1 MGANK
6 LHYLTLFLKQSIDK
20 IFCNKVLK
28 IVYLLTDDAL
38 FDGGSLEVYGVEILL
53 YRSGVQKPEI
63 ARLRGITP
71 LGRRILDILQQ
82 LSDGAVTPSAL
93 GEVMDSILARG

>member
-1 MGANK
+1 MSRR
-6 LHYLTLFLKQSIDK
+6 TLYRCVMLSSQAGDP
-20 IFCNKVLK
+20 LRLEY
-28 IVYLLTDDAL
+28 YLLTDDAH
-38 FDGGSLEVYGVEILL
+38 FDGGYLEVYGVEILL

>member
-1 MGANK
+1 MSRR
-6 LHYLTLFLKQSIDK
+6 TLYRCVMLRDDRAAPMR
-20 IFCNKVLK
+20 LEY
-28 IVYLLTDDAL
+28 YLLTDDAA

-93 GEVMDSILARG
+93 GEVMDSILAGT

>member
-1 MGANK
+1 MSRR
-6 LHYLTLFLKQSIDK
+6 TLFRCVMLTDDK
-20 IFCNKVLK
+20 NDPLRLEY
-28 IVYLLTDDAL
+28 YLLTDDAL
-38 FDGGSLEVYGVEILL
+38 FDGGSLEVYGVELLL
-53 YRSGVQKPEI
+53 YRPGVRKPEI

-93 GEVMDSILARG
+93 REVMDSILARG